1 MLVVEW
7 LLIAAFAGA
16 GVALAFVSPY
26 DETITLN
33 RASRELTIVRKRWPG
48 TRTEKLGF
56 AQVRAVSVAPG
67 YRLRLAIDGRIIPF
81 PAAIEWP
88 ASKDPGEAQD
98 AEECAAGLRMAL
110 GLADGSPPGAPIP
123 KVAAAR
129 VSNEPLMLRG
139 KGVRRRSRRDNPV
152 GGSG

>member
-1 MLVVEW
+1 MYLTTIRDDGDTLAFRNRDKSNVVSLALLAPLLVLSIFVAVWCVTSGETSSSVVLVVEW

-56 AQVRAVSVAPG
+56 AQVRSERGARLPPAPC
-67 YRLRLAIDGRIIPF
+67 D
-81 PAAIEWP
+81 
-88 ASKDPGEAQD
+88 
-98 AEECAAGLRMAL
+98 
-110 GLADGSPPGAPIP
+110 
-123 KVAAAR
+123 
-129 VSNEPLMLRG
+129 
-139 KGVRRRSRRDNPV
+139 
-152 GGSG
+152 